1 MATGTLSPTIFTG
14 LDNNGVPLNAGLL
27 YTYSAGSTTPAAT
40 YTSVLLTPGSE
51 HTNPIV
57 LSSAGRAPGNEIF
70 LSPGASY
77 KFILKDS
84 AGVTI
89 WSADNISTV
98 PASSANAD
106 VTGTA
111 GEALLAGEVAYLSDG
126 SGAKTA
132 GLWWHA
138 DSANP
143 YSSTLPQLAM
153 VPAGISAGASGTF
166 RLAGAMPGLSGL
178 TIGST
183 YYVGTAG
190 ALTATLPHNGRAVGV
205 ADTTS
210 SLILTPNPPAVETM
224 NLIQLEAFL

>member
-1 MATGTLSPTIFTG
+1 MSTGTLSPTIFTG

-27 YTYSAGSTTPAAT
+27 YTYTAGTTTPLAT
-40 YTSVLLTPGSE
+40 FTTVTLTPGTE

-57 LSSAGRAPGNEIF
+57 LTSAGRVPGNEIF

-77 KFILKDS
+77 KFVLKDS
-84 AGVTI
+84 ASVTI
-89 WSADNISTV
+89 WTADNISTV

-106 VTGTA
+106 VIGVA

-153 VPAGISAGASGTF
+153 VPAGISSGASGTF

-190 ALTATLPHNGRAVGV
+190 ALTATAPHNARAVGV

-210 SLILTPNPPAVETM
+210 SLIMTPNPPAIETM